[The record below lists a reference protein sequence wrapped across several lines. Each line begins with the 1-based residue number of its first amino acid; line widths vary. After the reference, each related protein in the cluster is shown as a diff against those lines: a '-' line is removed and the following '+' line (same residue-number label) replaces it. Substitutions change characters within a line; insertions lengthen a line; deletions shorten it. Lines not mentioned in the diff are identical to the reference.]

1 MKQQEEEFWQ
11 KKRHILQEEEFWQE
25 KRRILQEE
33 EEEEREINEYVLWL
47 EYMFE
52 NCTVHDRHI
61 CGLIEEQ
68 RELLNALRM
77 QRRVL
82 AM

>member
-1 MKQQEEEFWQ
+1 MQQEEEFWQ
-11 KKRHILQEEEFWQE
+11 E
-25 KRRILQEE
+25 RRRMLQEE
-33 EEEEREINEYVLWL
+33 EEEEREINEYERRL
-47 EYMFE
+47 EFMFE
-52 NCTVHDRHI
+52 NCTVYDRHI

-77 QRRVL
+77 GKTES